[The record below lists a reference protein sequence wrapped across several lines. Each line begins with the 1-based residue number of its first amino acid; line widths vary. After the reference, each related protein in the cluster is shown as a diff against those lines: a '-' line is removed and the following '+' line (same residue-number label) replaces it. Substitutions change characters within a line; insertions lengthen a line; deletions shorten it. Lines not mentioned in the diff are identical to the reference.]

1 MYTGDML
8 RKSTIALGATLT
20 LVGSM
25 IALPSVALAAPGDA
39 VVIPD
44 TALRG
49 AVKAA
54 VGHQPDN
61 PADPTEAEM
70 ATITNLDLAN
80 RGITNLD
87 GIQYATALT
96 SLNLS
101 GNGVGDISPLTTLP
115 SLSSLNLSLNP
126 VNSIAP
132 LAGKSSIT
140 TLDLTATSSDEA
152 AAETTFASLPN
163 LDTLDVSSSNLGEEV
178 VYATNLVELIIDDNL
193 MTSLDGYEAL
203 TKLKSLS
210 ASNNPL
216 ESLAPLQGHNF
227 DYLNVG
233 ISKVRD
239 LSGITAENGQ
249 VLSEVPLSV
258 GVGEAVDTK
267 VTGVGSTGVLPVN
280 TNGDG
285 DYDGAAN
292 TVTYDASGDYQVSW
306 SQQSGE
312 TFQFIGNLNIGVE
325 NTAPSAVSDF
335 EVSGRVRS
343 ANLRW
348 AQPNT
353 NGLGAITGYNI
364 SVSNDGFATSTDV
377 TAPANATS
385 AVIDGLE
392 GGDYTARISYTTS
405 TGGVAPESTTAFS
418 VYAAPFA
425 APTNLGASTAGNGNV
440 VFTWNAV
447 NDAPSYI
454 LTVTN
459 DNGQEFVFTTP
470 GSRQLGQAFS
480 VPAAELLDNTR
491 YTFKVEVGDDEG
503 SLGAAS
509 ETAVYNPAT
518 NYVGPLTS
526 TPPATNVHVEEYDQG
541 AGKLTFGWD
550 APSGAERFSYRLV
563 GDGGVSGFTTEN
575 TVTLDVLP
583 GEDYTFELS
592 SRTATSSYSASTPYG
607 VTIPDISSVTG
618 VTATLGNGNV
628 VLNWNPVL
636 GAVAYEV
643 VVLGETM
650 DRPTRTE
657 VTGTTATV
665 NFADYAAEDKQF
677 EIGVRAKAVN
687 DTYSGYS
694 TIMYVNPGAQYAG
707 PATATLPA
715 VTDLKATFDETTQR
729 FLVSWT
735 GDAAADRFI
744 INFNGVDTLVD
755 GDQDSVTIP
764 AGAAGATQDITV
776 YQRGV
781 GGAYGPGAT
790 IQVTTPED
798 VPVVPGSLDATVN
811 GEDILVTWP
820 TIPGAVKYAVS
831 IGNINA
837 NSGDGF
843 STDTNSTTL
852 EDLANQTFIF
862 SVSGLDA
869 DGKAILGVSYSG
881 IWNAGGTEFLDI
893 TAPPAAVENGKV
905 TVTDTA
911 VDVTWDSN
919 GADFYRVY
927 ANNSE
932 LGFVESPLLTGDV
945 TSYQFDRSQFPAGST
960 WNFTVVARDA
970 SSVFSAPAEAEV
982 TFPADNAGGGSGDGD
997 GAGNGG
1003 AGAGNGSAGAG
1014 NGDPAAAGSNTDPIK
1029 RSGEGDLSLIIGGAL
1044 ALGGAALLVS
1054 PLIRRKKGLAD
1065 KTVA

>member
-1 MYTGDML
+1 ML

-25 IALPSVALAAPGDA
+25 IALPSVALAAPSDP

-44 TALRG
+44 TQLRE

-70 ATITNLDLAN
+70 ATIANLDLSGRN
-80 RGITNLD
+80 VTNLA
-87 GIQYATALT
+87 GIQYATGLT
-96 SLNLS
+96 NLNLA
-101 GNGVGDISPLTTLP
+101 GNAVGDISLLANLP
-115 SLSSLNLSLNP
+115 SLASLNLSLTP

-132 LAGKSSIT
+132 LAGKQSLT
-140 TLDLTATSSDEA
+140 FLDLTATSSDEG

-178 VYATNLVELIIDDNL
+178 VYATHLVELNIDDNL
-193 MTSLDGYEAL
+193 MTNLDGYEAL
-203 TKLKSLS
+203 TSLKSLS

-216 ESLAPLQGHNF
+216 ESLAPLQGRNF

-233 ISKVRD
+233 VSKVRD
-239 LSGITAENGQ
+239 LSGITADSGQ

-258 GVGEAVDTK
+258 GVGEAVDTT
-267 VTGVGSTGVLPVN
+267 VVGVGNTGILPVT
-280 TNGDG
+280 TNGEG
-285 DYDGAAN
+285 DYDGTAH
-292 TVTYDASGDYQVSW
+292 TVTYDASGDYTVSW
-306 SQQSGE
+306 NQQSGS

-325 NTAPSAVSDF
+325 NTVPSAVTDF
-335 EVSGRVRS
+335 DVSGRVGS
-343 ANLRW
+343 ANLHW

-392 GGDYTARISYTTS
+392 GGDYMARISYTTS
-405 TGGVAPESTTAFS
+405 TGGVAPESTALFS

-447 NDAPSYI
+447 SGAPSYI

-459 DNGQEFVFTTP
+459 DNGQEFVFTAPFSGQP
-470 GSRQLGQAFS
+470 GQSIS
-480 VPAAELLDNTR
+480 VPSADLIDNTR

-503 SLGAAS
+503 SLGTAS
-509 ETAVYNPAT
+509 GTVVYNPAT

-526 TPPATNVHVEEYDQG
+526 TSPATNVHVEDYDQA
-541 AGKLTFGWD
+541 AGTLTFGWD
-550 APSGAERFSYRLV
+550 APSDAERFSYRLV
-563 GDGGVSGFTTEN
+563 GEGGVSGFTTDN
-575 TVTLDVLP
+575 TVTLNVLP

-592 SRTATSSYSASTPYG
+592 SRNATSSYSASAPYN

-618 VTATLGNGNV
+618 ITATLGNGNV

-643 VVLGETM
+643 VVLGEGM
-650 DRPTRTE
+650 DQPTRTE

-665 NFADYAAEDKQF
+665 NFADYAAENKQF

-687 DTYSGYS
+687 DTYGGYS
-694 TIMYVNPGAQYAG
+694 TIMYVNPGADYAG

-715 VTDLKATFDETTQR
+715 VTDLEATFDETTQR

-735 GDAAADRFI
+735 GDAAADRFA
-744 INFNGVDTLVD
+744 INFNGVNTLVD
-755 GDQDSVTIP
+755 GDQNSVSIP

-781 GGAYGPGAT
+781 GGAFGPGAT
-790 IQVTTPED
+790 IQVTTPD
-798 VPVVPGSLDATVN
+798 DGPVVPGSLTATVN
-811 GEDILVTWP
+811 GEDILVNWP
-820 TIPGAVKYAVS
+820 TIPGAVSYNVS
-831 IGNINA
+831 IGNIGS

-843 STDTNSTTL
+843 PSATNSATL
-852 EDLANQTFIF
+852 SGLANETFIL
-862 SVSGLDA
+862 SVSGVDA
-869 DGKAILGVSYSG
+869 NGDAIPGVSYSG

-905 TVTDTA
+905 TVTDTT

-919 GADFYRVY
+919 GADFYRVT
-927 ANNSE
+927 ATNSE
-932 LGFVESPLLTGDV
+932 LGFVQSPLLTGDV

-960 WNFTVVARDA
+960 WTFTVVARDA

-982 TFPADNAGGGSGDGD
+982 TFPAAPGNGGGSGNGD
-997 GAGNGG
+997 GSGNGG
-1003 AGAGNGSAGAG
+1003 AGAG

-1029 RSGEGDLSLIIGGAL
+1029 YSGEGDLSLIIGGAL
-1044 ALGGAALLVS
+1044 ALGGAALMVS

-1065 KTVA
+1065 KTAA